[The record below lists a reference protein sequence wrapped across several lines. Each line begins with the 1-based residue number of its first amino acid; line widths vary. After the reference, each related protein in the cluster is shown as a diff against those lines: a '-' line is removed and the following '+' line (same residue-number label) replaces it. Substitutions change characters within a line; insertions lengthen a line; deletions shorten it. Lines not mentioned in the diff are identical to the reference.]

1 MQVKISERK
10 LLLALIVFIIALG
23 LMFYNVFYNSLT
35 NTKMFYVILSIAL
48 GRFSVLLLKKSKT
61 RANKYNSQF

>member
-23 LMFYNVFYNSLT
+23 LMFYNVFY
-35 NTKMFYVILSIAL
+35 
-48 GRFSVLLLKKSKT
+48 
-61 RANKYNSQF
+61 

>member
-1 MQVKISERK
+1 MRVKISEMK
-10 LLLALIVFIIALG
+10 LILAFILFIIALG

-61 RANKYNSQF
+61 RVN